1 MIDFPEVH
9 RPAGATAGAPVILL
23 HGGGVANWMWQPQ
36 LPALTDRLV
45 ITPDLPGF
53 GTRARELWPGLDAV
67 ADDVADRLDSL
78 QVTDPVELVGLSL
91 GGLVGLRVL
100 ARHPHRVRSA
110 FVTSVAVDRADL
122 PTRLAART
130 QLAFWRSR
138 GFWRFQ
144 AAAFGLPEDSRAD
157 YVDHGLSVR
166 RDTAAAMT
174 AEFFA
179 GGVPD
184 GLRDYTGP
192 LLAVAGE
199 RDSGLIRRSLRSLG
213 RAVPQAH
220 LRLAPALHHIW
231 SIEDSP
237 LFDDVLIA
245 WLAGTVDPRLLHVE
259 P

>member
-1 MIDFPEVH
+1 MIDFRELH
-9 RPAGATAGAPVILL
+9 RPAGAAQGAPLILL
-23 HGGGVANWMWQPQ
+23 HGGGVASWMWQPQ
-36 LPALTDRLV
+36 LPALTERLV

-67 ADDVADRLDSL
+67 ADDVIARLDAL
-78 QVTDPVELVGLSL
+78 QVTDPIDLVGLSL
-91 GGLVGLRVL
+91 GGLVCLRVL

-174 AEFFA
+174 AEFLA

-184 GLRDYTGP
+184 GLRDHTGP

-199 RDSGLIRRSLRSLG
+199 RDSALIRRSLRTLG
-213 RAVPQAH
+213 RAVPHAQ
-220 LRLAPALHHIW
+220 LRLAPAVHHLW
-231 SIEDSP
+231 SIEDSA
-237 LFDDVLIA
+237 LFNAVLTS
-245 WLAGTVDPRLLHVE
+245 WLDGTVDRGLITLPR
-259 P
+259 

>member
-1 MIDFPEVH
+1 MIDFSEVH
-9 RPAGATAGAPVILL
+9 RPAGTAHGAPVILL

-67 ADDVADRLDSL
+67 ADDVVDRLNAL
-78 QVTDPVELVGLSL
+78 QVTDPVDLVGLSL

-110 FVTSVAVDRADL
+110 FITSVAVERADL
-122 PTRLAART
+122 LTRLAART

-174 AEFFA
+174 AEFLA

-213 RAVPQAH
+213 RAVPQAE
-220 LRLAPALHHIW
+220 LRLAPALHHLW
-231 SIEDSP
+231 SIEDST
-237 LFDDVLIA
+237 LFNAVLTS
-245 WLAGTVDPRLLHVE
+245 WLDATVHPRLIPL